1 VLPLGSGRLRLVRL
15 LLLSEPRVE
24 QLHLVRGGRGI
35 RHAEIAHSLLDALD
49 HRELDL
55 EQQFGLLWVEPRYL
69 VELSHAVG
77 EGVVVEVLVGRLSK
91 VRVRVSAACPRRGSS
106 VCE

>member
-35 RHAEIAHSLLDALD
+35 RHAEIAHSLLDALLII
-49 HRELDL
+49 ESLTSSSS
-55 EQQFGLLWVEPRYL
+55 L
-69 VELSHAVG
+69 VF
-77 EGVVVEVLVGRLSK
+77 
-91 VRVRVSAACPRRGSS
+91 CGSS
-106 VCE
+106 REISSNSRTRSVKASSSRFS